1 MRDLAFGEPSP
12 TFLPRHRRSTLAI
25 AAVLHMALFTVLT
38 LVKTPAVRI
47 SPLESSYAR
56 IAAYV
61 APARRSRSKAAAP
74 KETAPATPA
83 ATETAAE
90 RPTVTEAPTA
100 TATEV
105 PADDRADAASADGPT
120 GATMGQSSGPV
131 RLGNGGTLTLLKKV
145 PPIYP
150 SGMQSARV
158 SGVVVLDAVI
168 HSNGTIGDIT
178 VLRSTNALFAQ
189 AAIEA
194 VKKWRY
200 TPLPYEGIVTVTV
213 NFTLT

>member
-1 MRDLAFGEPSP
+1 VAETLLESCSVRDLALVLPTT
-12 TFLPRHRRSTLAI
+12 TFLPRHRQSMMAI
-25 AAVLHMALFTVLT
+25 AAVMHIALFALL
-38 LVKTPAVRI
+38 LVVKSQPVRV
-47 SPLESSYAR
+47 SSLGSSYAG

-61 APARRSRSKAAAP
+61 APATRASRPRAAAP
-74 KETAPATPA
+74 RKTAPATTAAAEAPA
-83 ATETAAE
+83 AN
-90 RPTVTEAPTA
+90 EAPQENRGDT
-100 TATEV
+100 
-105 PADDRADAASADGPT
+105 ASAAGST
-120 GATMGQSSGPV
+120 VAVSGQSAGPV
-131 RLGNGGTLTLLKKV
+131 RLGSGATLTLLKKV

-150 SGMQSARV
+150 PVMQSARI

-168 HSNGTIGDIT
+168 HADGTIGDIT
-178 VLRSTNALFAQ
+178 VLRSTSDVFER